1 MSSLVNRFIRR
12 IASALVSL
20 KHASL
25 QLPQPCRYSVLLGS
39 ALDFTRSNAQLV
51 AENALLRQQLI
62 ILHRQVNK
70 PRFTPAVIDRPKL
83 DQAQSPDVYRA

>member
-51 AENALLRQQLI
+51 AENALLRQ
-62 ILHRQVNK
+62 VNK